1 MSNPSE
7 FPDRTPAS
15 KIRSCGDAPRTVVV
29 NNTPESGQSPHFI
42 PQTRSLFR
50 ASHEPP
56 QTIIVN
62 NTPDAKRS
70 PILNPEA
77 QCPVSRSYEPPQTI
91 IVNNTPDAKRS
102 PILNPEAQRPV
113 SRSYEPPQT
122 IIVNNTPDTSRSQR
136 PSHPILDT
144 PAPISTE
151 RTAFS
156 EPEVNCEPD
165 APETDVQ
172 DSTFILSSSSC
183 TKTEVNIPENDVN
196 YPLIDSEQPRIDLQ
210 NLSYQR
216 TEQAIRSQIITADS
230 AQQGLRQDLHDDV
243 VINTES
249 EKHSNPEHRLGNS
262 TQDPKPVIHRSSN
275 QHVQQH
281 QPSHYHKTEVVV
293 PLAQESLPDPLV
305 SSSNRPDSVPIP
317 EDIAFFAVASDG
329 LTSCFV
335 TPQGFYEAF
344 ELEQFGKTLF
354 FTVFESL
361 LPFKYNINKERKP
374 TTSFSNNCE
383 SSFHVHFS
391 STATSSH
398 VIKALIDLLTH
409 FSSIPIDQLT
419 IVVDQFIKRVDN
431 SEPFSLAEETPVI
444 ALLRPFP
451 LALSTLKTR
460 RPKLFPQV
468 KAGGDKSY
476 FRSILDKG
484 KALVSHT
491 LAPSHVATPQIPK
504 KTIHFLALVREN
516 LDEIFVAG
524 TFNNWSDYRP
534 LPLKQVGRGRLFHA
548 HIDVPIRNTVE
559 YKYVYRQE
567 YYRLK
572 FEEGKD
578 RSTFNGPVLD
588 IIGNPSSSAF
598 LIAMGDLVTHLDLE
612 RNELENCFE
621 ILLKSFTGRG
631 PFSQPEIWAF
641 IQLFSK
647 NFEIFCFRILKIR
660 RELLQHLN
668 SELFLQII
676 THPNIPFEN
685 IQDFCINSRYINDLG
700 VKLALIQKVFELIQT
715 RTNHDSQSSY
725 YHQNNYIHLIS
736 PLLDS
741 LHENVVQLLSNEI
754 PNSFTRSVFD
764 KCERFLTH
772 STNQIIH
779 SNNLPALI
787 DYLFRK
793 SAIQQ
798 LLTVF
803 TSNFSFEFTTEEL
816 IPIVKL
822 FLKNNPS
829 LLPDLFI
836 TTSFKSK
843 ISEINLQLQGFEPEQ
858 IVKAC
863 CYLVTISPIFDDLI
877 LESIILLNSPPLT
890 LFQMIEI
897 PRHFLKIDWEN
908 SPNVVNYLL
917 SLLPQVNSFNSLF
930 EPAFNAAIRVFGNG
944 FRCQIFSDFYEQWD
958 ELFNLIIVQE
968 MKICDLI
975 FVNSNL
981 SKFTQLVPIVYSNRT
996 GDLSGIS
1003 ELFRIFNNY
1012 YEILQSLSEISL
1024 NFGFSSEHEELS
1036 LIVSSITSS
1045 TQTLSELSI
1054 IQPAR
1059 ETVSKIISVLSVF
1072 EICNSDEISN
1082 LNNSD
1087 LAQLIPH
1094 FRALSSSILW
1104 SYFSQKEAESVV
1116 EPELSFSNHS
1126 DNEEEG
1132 EEQSIEISYDNIANR
1147 VYEFIQK
1154 LNPNI
1159 KISELTPWEHIK
1171 NSQDLDKELT
1181 CLDFILRIVENYDE
1195 IFDLLHYFIERST
1208 IEEYRKCGSQFN
1220 ENFPINFTGIMPN
1233 IDPSV
1238 NELSAMTLLEL
1249 KSICE
1254 MFIQLRKNC
1263 RYCKTNL
1270 PSYLAILTTISKC
1283 SELLNILK
1291 QQPEDVDVDTIA
1303 NLLIG
1308 SYSDFVAGDTTKN
1321 SFIDLLRDPR
1331 SLWNC
1336 LLKKSMKRPVS
1347 FGNFT
1352 RELHNWTHENNLDS
1366 SENVQIYCENL
1377 IKVNQA
1383 SDRIQQLLRADGQ
1396 IAVIIQLI
1404 SDSNF
1409 AQGFVSF
1416 DFSTAEVS
1424 LSYPKENDEHV
1435 NIPPDSFRDA
1445 RSEAILYQ
1453 TNSQIHDSESSKI
1466 LNNEGIKEFLNL
1478 CTYCSKAVET
1488 IILLKDYGYPIPDI
1502 ISKYDVDVSQM
1513 QLFATSLEQLLKDWK
1528 YLLDEAQTFAE
1539 FAGMTGHEISDYLMG
1554 RRLSLLYEIFP
1565 LLEDLMVFSSFSITN
1580 IPVRN
1585 NGDSPE
1591 KRLGNVLERCQQAPS
1606 SSDRSISVHKVNNL
1620 SKVFYATIVL
1630 ALEKRIQLSLVNTL
1644 LCTPTVEPSTVNV
1657 FLSRSVVE
1665 NCIITAPEQLSY
1677 SSLEVLKKAVNNPTC
1692 RFNLTVVTCS
1702 DDVFRSLVGTSN
1714 QLFTDTHPSI
1724 STNNLA
1730 QIFRSNIPGQ
1740 GKTTQARQLCLEHFV
1755 NLSGPV
1761 NIADFAATLAESSF
1775 IPEVPI
1781 LFDINEP
1788 LDVLKLKFSSEYYTR
1803 SNFTQV
1809 DSDFYKL
1816 AVLLFSLLFISGVR
1830 FNGTSFILKSKIC
1843 LEFPAIKPGSADWV
1857 SLLLSII
1864 LPDEVSQ
1871 AATVNCSFDPAKFD
1885 VTKLTVCAADSRS
1898 FLNHLRT
1905 YTGNQETNYT
1915 DILSINFPDFP
1926 APHVSL
1932 HSFRLLDA
1940 IISIASCQLNFFS
1953 DDRGIWTHVLEAG
1966 SAEYS
1971 QALSLVIAFS
1981 RQTALLSL
1989 RENSSE
1995 IISWSQA
2002 FQVHFVFASAVD
2014 HSFIVPPNNN
2024 SLPQALQTF
2033 IANNDHSR
2041 PVMPAQ
2047 TVDRMRK
2054 IHSFYSESNFFPD
2067 LITQK
2072 FPDYALTEDCFRKQL
2087 IIVTRLLINLPTILM
2102 GASGVGKTYLLRH
2115 LVYTLFHPTELFY
2128 ELCFNAGTPLQDLYD
2143 IIDEVNQAA
2152 KVLDSSMFPVLFL
2165 DEVNA
2170 SDHLHLVT
2178 SLFTNRRINHY
2189 ELNPRVR
2196 LVCAVNP
2203 FIKEEHQRLYNV
2215 HNNPWAFCN
2224 FIMDFGS
2231 LTDADERA
2239 YVREIATK
2247 FSFGNTSDTAS
2258 NLLIRLH
2265 SLLKQGNTASWMVS
2279 LRDVQRCIL
2288 IASKLQELMNN
2299 REFALWGHKYNR
2311 SRNPNTSLAL
2321 AAYVCYVVRPHC
2333 RELRD
2338 RLLQVLDSE
2347 IGRGTK
2353 ELVQESMIEFAEKI
2367 QRPDDIVLNTAL
2379 VENIFSLFCGIIS
2392 KTPIIII
2399 GVPGQSKSL
2408 ALTLLLS
2415 YMCKTTGRPSYL
2427 PQVHTTSYQG
2437 SRAAT
2442 SESLLHV
2449 VKTVEEKA
2457 KKHEEE
2463 QKKANHHRE
2472 EEGQKRNEVTQC
2484 LIMDELSLMKDAP
2497 ANPLKALHSILEPKS
2512 RKPSFAFI
2520 GISNCEF
2527 DAAPSSRS
2535 IIVQRREHT
2544 ANELTDTLSAICL
2557 GRRSHAKEL
2566 VEIHKKL
2573 QKLAT
2578 TFLQSNSSHSQS
2590 TSFYFY
2596 GNRDIYA
2603 LAKFIAK
2610 STASSL
2616 DHATHAP
2623 MFLRCYGG
2631 LPLSKNKSLMNDVQ
2645 KQFHKVAKRDLTK
2658 GTVYQ
2663 ETLRLALAENLED
2676 HSSTARHLLLI
2687 GSFSRALQLLNRSPR
2702 ASELETLVGS
2712 RYEADSYREFNY
2724 HQLSRIL
2731 TASATGKV
2739 IVLKNQE
2746 NLIGALFDLLNRN
2759 YLRFDHKGV
2768 GICRV
2773 ALGGTGNHLAHVN
2786 EKTRVV
2792 IVCSQE
2798 ELLNQPPALLNR
2810 LEKINLN
2817 ELANTTV
2824 GQADKEFWL
2833 ELFEKFGLASIK
2845 CLSKD
2850 SLLYE
2855 LSEVDNPLAVLWRFA
2870 VPSHVITLPPEEQTE
2885 ISFYLDSPRLGF
2897 LTLSEVLEHYSSV
2910 PHGGAKRLVVFS
2922 NFFGDFFSQ
2931 LSDYDNVVICSISQA
2946 SCHEELVRLLIHQ
2959 GEEASSSI
2967 NSLLIIRLN
2976 NDEARHLTACCYII
2990 QQNQL
2995 FESLDV
3001 VFTIIN
3007 GTDCHVSLADGYD
3020 LYFADAIHLNSTLI
3034 LDTTDALRFTYE
3046 TIHSDHRC
3054 QLVSSLLVYSL
3065 MNSTNIPR
3073 NVLRISFHYLQS
3085 IYRNPRL
3092 LGEVSNILAE
3102 LMSKPCIANALIFK
3116 SRAFPSF
3123 QDASDRYTSPSV
3135 QQRVFEYAQD
3145 AVVFRLTAV
3154 LSALSNSLLLLNTTM
3169 STTDYWALCAE
3180 LIERVVSSG
3189 LADVLSFKCSDIDSV
3204 FSCNIPFAPF
3214 ILVCVKYLLSKNSA
3228 TLFQDI
3234 ESLGI
3239 FFVSLLADVF
3249 EGDSFVLLAKFVL
3262 NNCGFSSSVVNF
3274 FLTGHVLD
3282 CLTSVFTF
3290 IAESICDPSRKILLM
3305 ANEYLASINQPTP
3318 MEDDVYKVIGVLVS
3332 LSGADTPAYRQLVS
3346 AILLHCRPA
3355 ESVLDCV
3362 LLKWLRMLRVA
3373 EFKPEYFAP
3382 FAIVDLDTL
3391 INAIKQLFVQLNED
3405 VTVVLSTIFS
3415 ALPVDILFNF
3425 DLYQN
3430 VDTRPESFTNLTS
3443 IFYVVINNILSP
3455 ASPLISHVEIHRF
3468 LSDIEQFFY
3477 QLALSNDQSLLPAI
3491 SSALVS
3497 VFESRLVKPI
3507 NFTFEELLNMAT
3519 SIEEVDVVRTL
3530 VYSKLFV
3537 LKLQQSLLS
3546 REFLPASVLNLA
3558 FSTANDHLGFLRSSL
3573 FRVLLSQKTNAE
3585 ALNTLVELI
3594 NNCPDINS
3602 QDKLQL
3608 SGSLLYDESQVLAFI
3623 NETDWASQPTMMS
3636 AMLEVQR
3643 SNNISLSPANVKA
3656 LVSIKNRPV
3665 ANLVPP
3671 TTAFLS
3677 SFDDCPTY
3685 LVPFAEFLTT
3695 NIAQQ
3700 FSTVNLA
3707 AVFIPGSLSHP
3718 FISRFYVFSDP
3729 TNYVNPCTGCGAGL
3743 HVRDCGQFGHS
3754 NYAHQYGADTRCHEC
3769 GNNQFTPSV
3778 QYRDFNQ
3785 QLLRRYQSNMTAG
3798 PIPFAIDFVSEPHT
3812 ALLRQFVIY
3821 NSLQNFIELL
3831 AIQYFGFLFACLAQP
3846 AVLNVFT
3853 TAFKSDSPVSYIR
3866 DFLSLLF
3873 RQLAPIYGV
3882 PLPQVPF
3889 IIGQKFRALDNFQG
3903 NFFATSAAEKA
3914 QNEQQ
3919 IMAFL
3924 ATLNNDPLPRRDQNS
3939 FNLVAKVTPQTVEH
3953 FATLQSTVEKV
3964 SMIATTVSEPTEPK
3978 LFEKFGAAVE
3988 YSLREAQMLM
3998 SFEVLELL
4006 PHILRLC
4013 AIARKFSAN
4022 IPIKEWSEP
4031 LNNVLGNDESLR
4043 KLAIDGINA
4052 YNDLLGLLNHQLGNR
4067 QNGRVLLQFSCQ
4079 EREFPKLTI
4088 RHSLSYFLI
4097 RNSNESIFL
4106 YELFSKIVNVHNYYS
4121 LNHLLVSD
4129 DVIMDIDLLSPSL
4142 HPQRFIDLG
4151 MLFVSQV
4158 TNPFAPINSQPSSLN
4173 SISHMLISTNLIRP
4187 GFILRDLP
4195 APPAA
4200 SDFRDFYL
4208 AKDGPLGSLFASP
4221 CSVALDL
4228 SCYIGLPTSAKLR
4241 LLSELSVILKTAENF
4256 NNEEI
4261 PSSSSLSFIDVI
4273 SRGNI
4278 AGLQVLRVEDL
4289 PHLPLA
4295 FLLQFVEIIEDSFT
4309 LDELSNHCIMPTVE
4323 LSRNEVRKLD
4333 ILHKDAKRCAL
4344 VLSRM
4349 KRFVVRYLAG
4359 DDVPSD
4365 AVISHWDFE
4374 EDTSLDFFKVNQII
4388 DVIRRLLK
4396 K

>member
-1 MSNPSE
+1 
-7 FPDRTPAS
+7 
-15 KIRSCGDAPRTVVV
+15 
-29 NNTPESGQSPHFI
+29 
-42 PQTRSLFR
+42 
-50 ASHEPP
+50 
-56 QTIIVN
+56 
-62 NTPDAKRS
+62 
-70 PILNPEA
+70 
-77 QCPVSRSYEPPQTI
+77 
-91 IVNNTPDAKRS
+91 
-102 PILNPEAQRPV
+102 
-113 SRSYEPPQT
+113 
-122 IIVNNTPDTSRSQR
+122 
-136 PSHPILDT
+136 
-144 PAPISTE
+144 
-151 RTAFS
+151 
-156 EPEVNCEPD
+156 
-165 APETDVQ
+165 
-172 DSTFILSSSSC
+172 
-183 TKTEVNIPENDVN
+183 
-196 YPLIDSEQPRIDLQ
+196 
-210 NLSYQR
+210 
-216 TEQAIRSQIITADS
+216 
-230 AQQGLRQDLHDDV
+230 
-243 VINTES
+243 
-249 EKHSNPEHRLGNS
+249 
-262 TQDPKPVIHRSSN
+262 
-275 QHVQQH
+275 
-281 QPSHYHKTEVVV
+281 
-293 PLAQESLPDPLV
+293 
-305 SSSNRPDSVPIP
+305 
-317 EDIAFFAVASDG
+317 
-329 LTSCFV
+329 
-335 TPQGFYEAF
+335 
-344 ELEQFGKTLF
+344 
-354 FTVFESL
+354 
-361 LPFKYNINKERKP
+361 
-374 TTSFSNNCE
+374 
-383 SSFHVHFS
+383 
-391 STATSSH
+391 
-398 VIKALIDLLTH
+398 
-409 FSSIPIDQLT
+409 
-419 IVVDQFIKRVDN
+419 
-431 SEPFSLAEETPVI
+431 
-444 ALLRPFP
+444 
-451 LALSTLKTR
+451 
-460 RPKLFPQV
+460 
-468 KAGGDKSY
+468 
-476 FRSILDKG
+476 
-484 KALVSHT
+484 
-491 LAPSHVATPQIPK
+491 
-504 KTIHFLALVREN
+504 
-516 LDEIFVAG
+516 
-524 TFNNWSDYRP
+524 
-534 LPLKQVGRGRLFHA
+534 
-548 HIDVPIRNTVE
+548 
-559 YKYVYRQE
+559 
-567 YYRLK
+567 
-572 FEEGKD
+572 
-578 RSTFNGPVLD
+578 
-588 IIGNPSSSAF
+588 
-598 LIAMGDLVTHLDLE
+598 
-612 RNELENCFE
+612 
-621 ILLKSFTGRG
+621 
-631 PFSQPEIWAF
+631 
-641 IQLFSK
+641 
-647 NFEIFCFRILKIR
+647 
-660 RELLQHLN
+660 
-668 SELFLQII
+668 
-676 THPNIPFEN
+676 
-685 IQDFCINSRYINDLG
+685 
-700 VKLALIQKVFELIQT
+700 
-715 RTNHDSQSSY
+715 
-725 YHQNNYIHLIS
+725 
-736 PLLDS
+736 
-741 LHENVVQLLSNEI
+741 
-754 PNSFTRSVFD
+754 
-764 KCERFLTH
+764 
-772 STNQIIH
+772 
-779 SNNLPALI
+779 
-787 DYLFRK
+787 
-793 SAIQQ
+793 
-798 LLTVF
+798 
-803 TSNFSFEFTTEEL
+803 
-816 IPIVKL
+816 
-822 FLKNNPS
+822 
-829 LLPDLFI
+829 
-836 TTSFKSK
+836 
-843 ISEINLQLQGFEPEQ
+843 
-858 IVKAC
+858 
-863 CYLVTISPIFDDLI
+863 
-877 LESIILLNSPPLT
+877 
-890 LFQMIEI
+890 
-897 PRHFLKIDWEN
+897 
-908 SPNVVNYLL
+908 
-917 SLLPQVNSFNSLF
+917 
-930 EPAFNAAIRVFGNG
+930 
-944 FRCQIFSDFYEQWD
+944 
-958 ELFNLIIVQE
+958 
-968 MKICDLI
+968 
-975 FVNSNL
+975 
-981 SKFTQLVPIVYSNRT
+981 
-996 GDLSGIS
+996 
-1003 ELFRIFNNY
+1003 
-1012 YEILQSLSEISL
+1012 
-1024 NFGFSSEHEELS
+1024 
-1036 LIVSSITSS
+1036 
-1045 TQTLSELSI
+1045 
-1054 IQPAR
+1054 
-1059 ETVSKIISVLSVF
+1059 
-1072 EICNSDEISN
+1072 
-1082 LNNSD
+1082 
-1087 LAQLIPH
+1087 
-1094 FRALSSSILW
+1094 
-1104 SYFSQKEAESVV
+1104 
-1116 EPELSFSNHS
+1116 
-1126 DNEEEG
+1126 
-1132 EEQSIEISYDNIANR
+1132 
-1147 VYEFIQK
+1147 
-1154 LNPNI
+1154 
-1159 KISELTPWEHIK
+1159 
-1171 NSQDLDKELT
+1171 
-1181 CLDFILRIVENYDE
+1181 
-1195 IFDLLHYFIERST
+1195 
-1208 IEEYRKCGSQFN
+1208 
-1220 ENFPINFTGIMPN
+1220 
-1233 IDPSV
+1233 
-1238 NELSAMTLLEL
+1238 
-1249 KSICE
+1249 
-1254 MFIQLRKNC
+1254 
-1263 RYCKTNL
+1263 
-1270 PSYLAILTTISKC
+1270 
-1283 SELLNILK
+1283 
-1291 QQPEDVDVDTIA
+1291 
-1303 NLLIG
+1303 
-1308 SYSDFVAGDTTKN
+1308 
-1321 SFIDLLRDPR
+1321 
-1331 SLWNC
+1331 
-1336 LLKKSMKRPVS
+1336 
-1347 FGNFT
+1347 
-1352 RELHNWTHENNLDS
+1352 
-1366 SENVQIYCENL
+1366 
-1377 IKVNQA
+1377 
-1383 SDRIQQLLRADGQ
+1383 
-1396 IAVIIQLI
+1396 
-1404 SDSNF
+1404 
-1409 AQGFVSF
+1409 
-1416 DFSTAEVS
+1416 
-1424 LSYPKENDEHV
+1424 
-1435 NIPPDSFRDA
+1435 
-1445 RSEAILYQ
+1445 
-1453 TNSQIHDSESSKI
+1453 
-1466 LNNEGIKEFLNL
+1466 
-1478 CTYCSKAVET
+1478 
-1488 IILLKDYGYPIPDI
+1488 
-1502 ISKYDVDVSQM
+1502 
-1513 QLFATSLEQLLKDWK
+1513 
-1528 YLLDEAQTFAE
+1528 
-1539 FAGMTGHEISDYLMG
+1539 
-1554 RRLSLLYEIFP
+1554 
-1565 LLEDLMVFSSFSITN
+1565 
-1580 IPVRN
+1580 
-1585 NGDSPE
+1585 
-1591 KRLGNVLERCQQAPS
+1591 
-1606 SSDRSISVHKVNNL
+1606 
-1620 SKVFYATIVL
+1620 
-1630 ALEKRIQLSLVNTL
+1630 
-1644 LCTPTVEPSTVNV
+1644 
-1657 FLSRSVVE
+1657 
-1665 NCIITAPEQLSY
+1665 
-1677 SSLEVLKKAVNNPTC
+1677 
-1692 RFNLTVVTCS
+1692 
-1702 DDVFRSLVGTSN
+1702 
-1714 QLFTDTHPSI
+1714 
-1724 STNNLA
+1724 
-1730 QIFRSNIPGQ
+1730 
-1740 GKTTQARQLCLEHFV
+1740 
-1755 NLSGPV
+1755 
-1761 NIADFAATLAESSF
+1761 
-1775 IPEVPI
+1775 
-1781 LFDINEP
+1781 
-1788 LDVLKLKFSSEYYTR
+1788 
-1803 SNFTQV
+1803 
-1809 DSDFYKL
+1809 
-1816 AVLLFSLLFISGVR
+1816 
-1830 FNGTSFILKSKIC
+1830 
-1843 LEFPAIKPGSADWV
+1843 
-1857 SLLLSII
+1857 
-1864 LPDEVSQ
+1864 
-1871 AATVNCSFDPAKFD
+1871 
-1885 VTKLTVCAADSRS
+1885 
-1898 FLNHLRT
+1898 
-1905 YTGNQETNYT
+1905 
-1915 DILSINFPDFP
+1915 
-1926 APHVSL
+1926 
-1932 HSFRLLDA
+1932 
-1940 IISIASCQLNFFS
+1940 
-1953 DDRGIWTHVLEAG
+1953 
-1966 SAEYS
+1966 
-1971 QALSLVIAFS
+1971 
-1981 RQTALLSL
+1981 
-1989 RENSSE
+1989 
-1995 IISWSQA
+1995 
-2002 FQVHFVFASAVD
+2002 
-2014 HSFIVPPNNN
+2014 
-2024 SLPQALQTF
+2024 
-2033 IANNDHSR
+2033 
-2041 PVMPAQ
+2041 
-2047 TVDRMRK
+2047 
-2054 IHSFYSESNFFPD
+2054 
-2067 LITQK
+2067 
-2072 FPDYALTEDCFRKQL
+2072 
-2087 IIVTRLLINLPTILM
+2087 
-2102 GASGVGKTYLLRH
+2102 
-2115 LVYTLFHPTELFY
+2115 
-2128 ELCFNAGTPLQDLYD
+2128 
-2143 IIDEVNQAA
+2143 
-2152 KVLDSSMFPVLFL
+2152 
-2165 DEVNA
+2165 
-2170 SDHLHLVT
+2170 
-2178 SLFTNRRINHY
+2178 
-2189 ELNPRVR
+2189 
-2196 LVCAVNP
+2196 
-2203 FIKEEHQRLYNV
+2203 
-2215 HNNPWAFCN
+2215 
-2224 FIMDFGS
+2224 
-2231 LTDADERA
+2231 
-2239 YVREIATK
+2239 
-2247 FSFGNTSDTAS
+2247 
-2258 NLLIRLH
+2258 
-2265 SLLKQGNTASWMVS
+2265 
-2279 LRDVQRCIL
+2279 
-2288 IASKLQELMNN
+2288 
-2299 REFALWGHKYNR
+2299 
-2311 SRNPNTSLAL
+2311 
-2321 AAYVCYVVRPHC
+2321 
-2333 RELRD
+2333 
-2338 RLLQVLDSE
+2338 
-2347 IGRGTK
+2347 
-2353 ELVQESMIEFAEKI
+2353 
-2367 QRPDDIVLNTAL
+2367 
-2379 VENIFSLFCGIIS
+2379 
-2392 KTPIIII
+2392 
-2399 GVPGQSKSL
+2399 
-2408 ALTLLLS
+2408 
-2415 YMCKTTGRPSYL
+2415 MCKTTGRPSYL

-2463 QKKANHHRE
+2463 QKKANQHRE

-2544 ANELTDTLSAICL
+2544 ERELRETLSQICL
-2557 GRRSHAKEL
+2557 RRGFYSRDL

-2573 QKLAT
+2573 QTLAT
-2578 TFLQSNSSHSQS
+2578 NYFRTCPSFSHS

-2833 ELFEKFGLASIK
+2833 ELFEKLGLASIK

-2870 VPSHVITLPPEEQTE
+2870 VPSHVITLPPEEQTK
-2885 ISFYLDSPRLGF
+2885 LKLHNRLGF
-2897 LTLSEVLEHYSSV
+2897 LTLTEVLEHYSTIA
-2910 PHGGAKRLVVFS
+2910 HTGAKRLVVFS

-2931 LSDYDNVVICSISQA
+2931 LSDYDNVLICSISQA

-2959 GEEASSSI
+2959 GEEATYSA

-3034 LDTTDALRFTYE
+3034 RDTADALHFTYE

-3189 LADVLSFKCSDIDSV
+3189 MADVLSFKCSDIDSV

-3282 CLTSVFTF
+3282 CLSSVFTF

-3332 LSGADTPAYRQLVS
+3332 LSGAATPSYRQLVS

-3391 INAIKQLFVQLNED
+3391 INAIKQLFVQLNEE

-3443 IFYVVINNILSP
+3443 IFYVVINNIISP

-3477 QLALSNDQSLLPAI
+3477 QLALSYDQSLLPAI

-3507 NFTFEELLNMAT
+3507 NFTFEELLNMVT

-3585 ALNTLVELI
+3585 ALSTLVELI
-3594 NNCPDINS
+3594 NNCPDMNI
-3602 QDKLQL
+3602 QHRQQL
-3608 SGSLLYDESQVLAFI
+3608 SASLLYDESQVLAFI

-3671 TTAFLS
+3671 TAAFLS

-3695 NIAQQ
+3695 NIAQR
-3700 FSTVNLA
+3700 FSTVNLPS
-3707 AVFIPGSLSHP
+3707 VYIPGNLPHA
-3718 FISRFYVFSDP
+3718 FIARYYVFSDP
-3729 TNYVNPCTGCGAGL
+3729 ANFVSPCTQCCASVHVGNCGG
-3743 HVRDCGQFGHS
+3743 FGPSGHAHS
-3754 NYAHQYGADTRCHEC
+3754 FGTHTICPEC
-3769 GNNQFTPSV
+3769 GNNTFTQRV
-3778 QYRDFNQ
+3778 LFNDYNT
-3785 QLLRRYQSNMTAG
+3785 QLLSRYQAAHSPG
-3798 PIPFAIDFVSEPHT
+3798 PLPFAINFATGNHVN
-3812 ALLRQFVIY
+3812 LLRQLVPF
-3821 NSLQNFIELL
+3821 NELQFLLELL
-3831 AIQYFGFLFACLAQP
+3831 SIQCFGLLYSCLVQPQCIAI
-3846 AVLNVFT
+3846 FT
-3853 TAFKSDSPVSYIR
+3853 TAFKSDSPVAYIR
-3866 DFLSLLF
+3866 DFLSLIF

-3889 IIGQKFRALDNFQG
+3889 IIAEKFRALDNFQG
-3903 NFFATSAAEKA
+3903 NFFATSATEKA

-3939 FNLVAKVTPQTVEH
+3939 FNLVAKVTPQTIEH
-3953 FATLQSTVEKV
+3953 FVTLQSTVEKV

-3988 YSLREAQMLM
+3988 DSLREAQVLM
-3998 SFEVLELL
+3998 SFKVLELL

-4067 QNGRVLLQFSCQ
+4067 QNGRVVLQFSCQ

-4151 MLFVSQV
+4151 TLFVSQV

-4261 PSSSSLSFIDVI
+4261 PRSSSLSFIDVI

-4333 ILHKDAKRCAL
+4333 ILRRDAKRCAL

-4374 EDTSLDFFKVNQII
+4374 EDTSLDFFKVNQML